1 MSENT
6 SFSVLNFL
14 PPCALLL
21 CACCNTV
28 KESSLQTGLDQVFPW
43 CACGQNQ
50 LKCPKTSDLS
60 PHLLAVTCLSFSA
73 EPVCRMIRNGVAI
86 VLQRMRETTLS
97 IMKQALTVLQIF
109 AISQFGCGGKDFQKN
124 LLKRTSKGNHW
135 G

>member
-1 MSENT
+1 M
-6 SFSVLNFL
+6 
-14 PPCALLL
+14 
-21 CACCNTV
+21 
-28 KESSLQTGLDQVFPW
+28 
-43 CACGQNQ
+43 
-50 LKCPKTSDLS
+50 
-60 PHLLAVTCLSFSA
+60 
-73 EPVCRMIRNGVAI
+73 AI